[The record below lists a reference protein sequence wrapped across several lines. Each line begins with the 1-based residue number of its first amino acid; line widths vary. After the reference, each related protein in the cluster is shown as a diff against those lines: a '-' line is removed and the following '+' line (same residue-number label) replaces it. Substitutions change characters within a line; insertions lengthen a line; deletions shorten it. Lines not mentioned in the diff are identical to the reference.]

1 MSHASEEFAGPAKRR
16 SGWVIPLT
24 VFFVTACLSALVLA
38 YYFAP
43 APPGLAQEQPA
54 PTDANRPIELALG
67 FTHLRIPANY
77 ILLASAR
84 RGGVMN
90 ELALIALLPDFQ
102 GYTLGAAQDLTANA
116 PDSRIINLMLKSDQT
131 LLPEGE
137 RLDRIYMAQVENPKG
152 QVGPYGLRQ
161 YAFRADSGYHDQ
173 DLFVGTGSQG
183 PIVLL
188 CTKLA
193 SDIPSPNCL
202 RDLPLRTGL
211 ALSYRFKRAQLS
223 QWRTMDTRIQA
234 LLDAFVEK
242 T

>member
-1 MSHASEEFAGPAKRR
+1 
-16 SGWVIPLT
+16 
-24 VFFVTACLSALVLA
+24 
-38 YYFAP
+38 
-43 APPGLAQEQPA
+43 
-54 PTDANRPIELALG
+54 
-67 FTHLRIPANY
+67 
-77 ILLASAR
+77 
-84 RGGVMN
+84 
-90 ELALIALLPDFQ
+90 
-102 GYTLGAAQDLTANA
+102 
-116 PDSRIINLMLKSDQT
+116 
-131 LLPEGE
+131 
-137 RLDRIYMAQVENPKG
+137 
-152 QVGPYGLRQ
+152 LRQ

-234 LLDAFVEK
+234 LLDGFVEK